1 MPVTSVQLLFT
12 SKHKML
18 FLTPNTSSLMCKT
31 IKIDL
36 EEIINVAISKSTYI
50 IQCRNIDKLHIQKIQ
65 GTSLST
71 TLVPERD

>member
-1 MPVTSVQLLFT
+1 
-12 SKHKML
+12 
-18 FLTPNTSSLMCKT
+18 MCKT